1 MPDPDVL
8 ALPAKRATPPVTDA
22 RRHQPSTIGGYALAI
37 AKALTHYGVEVEAIF
52 AGQGI
57 PMAIGNDPMWRLPVG
72 TMTALFR
79 ASVAATGDPYFGLTV
94 ARFIHISNLHA
105 LGYAMAASSTLM
117 DLCKRVARYFH
128 LVSQTGEV
136 MVEEVGEQVILRCRM
151 VADVCGETEDAFLG
165 FLVLSMRQL
174 HKAEF
179 HPLRV
184 ELHHAMPAQG
194 GQPYE
199 QLFRSPVLFGVAET
213 TLVLDRAD
221 LLQPLTGACPEL
233 AQHHDQ
239 IATGYLARLDR
250 NDVIARLRHKIVE
263 YLPDG
268 ECSRERLAAAMCM
281 SETTLQN
288 QLRRRGTTF
297 HAVYDETRKEMACA
311 YVSQSARSLTDI
323 AFLLGFSDCSN
334 FTRSFKRWTGSSP
347 TAYRRGT

>member
-1 MPDPDVL
+1 MPDPEVL
-8 ALPAKRATPPVTDA
+8 APSTRHGAPAVTDG
-22 RRHQPSTIGGYALAI
+22 RRQQPSTIGGYALAI
-37 AKALTHYGVEVEAIF
+37 AKALAHQGVDPAAVF
-52 AGQGI
+52 AAQGI
-57 PMAIGNDPMWRLPVG
+57 PLEMGNDPMLRLPVD

-79 ASVAATGDPYFGLTV
+79 AGVEATGDPYLGLAV

-117 DLCKRVARYFH
+117 DLCKRVARYFR
-128 LVSQTGEV
+128 LVSQTAQV
-136 MVEEVGEQVILRCRM
+136 TVEEAGEQVILRCQV
-151 VADVCGETEDAFLG
+151 VAQVCGETEDAFLG

-174 HKAEF
+174 YQADF

-184 ELHHAMPAQG
+184 DFHHPMPAAG
-194 GQPYE
+194 ALPYE
-199 QLFRSPVLFGVAET
+199 QLFRAPVRFGQPHVA
-213 TLVLDRAD
+213 LVLERAH
-221 LLQPLTGACPEL
+221 LLVPLSGACPEL

-239 IATGYLARLDR
+239 IATAYMARLDR
-250 NDVIARLRHKIVE
+250 NDVVARLRQKIVE
-263 YLPDG
+263 LLPDG

-334 FTRSFKRWTGSSP
+334 FTRSFKRWTGASP
-347 TAYRRGT
+347 TSYRRGA